1 MKTTR
6 PITKLAAALAALLI
20 TATLTVNAAD
30 KPLPYPLKTCIVS
43 DNDLNSMGGPV
54 TKIHK
59 GQEVKFCCKP
69 CVAKFKK
76 NPGKYLSR
84 IPAKGG

>member
-1 MKTTR
+1 MKTTLH
-6 PITKLAAALAALLI
+6 ITKLAAALTALLI

-43 DNDLNSMGGPV
+43 DNDLDSMGGPV
-54 TKIHK
+54 TKVHK

-69 CVAKFKK
+69 CVKKFDANPEKFLKK
-76 NPGKYLSR
+76 LK
-84 IPAKGG
+84 